1 MGMES
6 FIFKSK
12 KPDINTIENI
22 EKTGELIFPHG
33 EFGIKEY
40 EKEYGNNPEEINK
53 VRDIFNTFLSQE
65 ISNVQIYNSQ
75 KYGVSFPYTS
85 ININNFSKE
94 IYEKYTGKKPSIK
107 ILEDISNKSDGK
119 KNISYEYIFPGA
131 PLNADL
137 VDNGPFHFAGE
148 SMHQCIGK
156 LPAALEKIKNGEEPD
171 NFEIFML
178 GTPTNE
184 YGTMST
190 EFLEKFEKNPT
201 SVMSEVFAEF
211 IEKNNTE
218 KNSENNNLS
227 TELYGVSWGGG
238 LSALTGEKLLE
249 SDTYTQNQ
257 EEKNDK
263 ELIIIR
269 AQNPVSLSRSK
280 IKGLKIWLGS
290 PLNDLVSGDKYGPT
304 MGKENPK
311 FMEQIRSLL
320 KERGI
325 ITNISEEQ
333 QKMKK
338 KAMLDII
345 LAFRKEVKLKPE
357 TKVNE
362 IYGLNDLSTKTSS
375 LNNEVEEQI
384 KSHGGSLGQ
393 NIAIPRREN
402 SRVFGVNSFHEIPWF
417 RKNELKRIHKAVEV
431 INNLENT

>member
-1 MGMES
+1 MES

-12 KPDINTIENI
+12 KPESNITENK
-22 EKTGELIFPHG
+22 ERPKELVFPHS
-33 EFGIKEY
+33 EYGIKEY
-40 EKEYGNNPEEINK
+40 EKKYGNNPEEINK

-107 ILEDISNKSDGK
+107 TSEDTTNIVSDK
-119 KNISYEYIFPGA
+119 KNISREYIFPGA
-131 PLNADL
+131 PLNTDL
-137 VDNGPFHFAGE
+137 IDNGPFHFAGE

-156 LPAALEKIKNGEEPD
+156 LPAALEKIKNGEGPD
-171 NFEIFML
+171 NFEIIML
-178 GTPTNE
+178 GTPANE
-184 YGTMST
+184 YGIMSE

-201 SVMSEVFAEF
+201 LVMSEVFAEF
-211 IEKNNTE
+211 IEKNNVT
-218 KNSENNNLS
+218 KNSENNKLS
-227 TELYGVSWGGG
+227 TELYGISWGGG

-249 SDTYTQNQ
+249 SDVYTQDPD
-257 EEKNDK
+257 KANDK
-263 ELIIIR
+263 ELIVIR

-311 FMEQIRSLL
+311 FMDQIRNLL
-320 KERGI
+320 KDKGI
-325 ITNISEEQ
+325 VTNISEEQ

-338 KAMLDII
+338 KAMIDII

-375 LNNEVEEQI
+375 LNNEVEEQV
-384 KSHGGSLGQ
+384 KLHGGSLGQ
-393 NIAIPRREN
+393 NIAIPQRKN
-402 SRVFGVNSFHEIPWF
+402 SRVFGVNTFHEIPWF

-431 INNLENT
+431 IRNLENI